1 MLTRALGKARYL
13 ILIAVIGSFLAATT
27 LLVYGLVEI
36 VQLVAGLLGGTTPI
50 KAKVLVVTC
59 IETIDL
65 FLLGTVLLIIAL
77 GLYELFIDDRL
88 DLPEWLEIRHLD
100 DLKSKLTSVVIV
112 VLAVL
117 FLGQTASW
125 DGERNLLP
133 YGAAIALVIGALTW
147 FLREQPKKKR
157 GPAGGTGS

>member
-1 MLTRALGKARYL
+1 MLTRALGKSRYL
-13 ILIAVIGSFLAATT
+13 ILLAVVGSFLAATS

-36 VQLVAGLLGGTTPI
+36 VQLVVGMARGSAPV
-50 KAKVLVVTC
+50 KAKVLMVTC

-65 FLLGTVLLIIAL
+65 FLLGTVVLIIAL
-77 GLYELFIDDRL
+77 GLYELFIDPDL
-88 DLPEWLEIRHLD
+88 KLPEWLEIRHLD

-133 YGAAIALVIGALTW
+133 YGAAIALVIAALTW
-147 FLREQPKKKR
+147 FLREKPKKK
-157 GPAGGTGS
+157 PGGAEG